1 LARKRGQ
8 GTSRTLAHAT
18 LILGKGKTV
27 VVFAIV
33 VAAFV
38 LATGLSL
45 VVRPLLVVGLGIGLF
60 IAAGSWQAT
69 ASDEGAGETPHGVAG
84 FWLAA
89 IWILLPWLVG
99 VGVGRLIA
107 STRCR

>member
-1 LARKRGQ
+1 VRDEA
-8 GTSRTLAHAT
+8 
-18 LILGKGKTV
+18 LGKGETV
-27 VVFAIV
+27 VVIAIV
-33 VAAFV
+33 VVAFL
-38 LATGLSL
+38 LATGVSL

-69 ASDEGAGETPHGVAG
+69 ASDEGPGETPHGVAG

-89 IWILLPWLVG
+89 IWVLLPWLVG

-107 STRCR
+107 STRRR